1 MLTKEE
7 KRELLEELKK
17 ELYEA
22 QKVYVEVCRENVE
35 LPKYANIGDAGM
47 DVRAAEDVTL
57 MPGETK
63 IIPTGLKMAIPSG
76 YEIQVRPR
84 SGLSLKTPL
93 RIANA
98 PGTIDSGY
106 RDEIGIV
113 MTNTSNTDESINQY
127 SINEKG
133 NKNGSY
139 LIKTGDRVAQIVLC
153 KYEKIEFE
161 PVAKG
166 YVKTIGMNRGGGFGS
181 TGTK

>member
-22 QKVYVEVCRENVE
+22 QKVYVEVCRENVA

-63 IIPTGLKMAIPSG
+63 IIPTGLKMAIPSR

-84 SGLSLKTPL
+84 SGLS
-93 RIANA
+93 
-98 PGTIDSGY
+98 
-106 RDEIGIV
+106 
-113 MTNTSNTDESINQY
+113 
-127 SINEKG
+127 
-133 NKNGSY
+133 
-139 LIKTGDRVAQIVLC
+139 
-153 KYEKIEFE
+153 
-161 PVAKG
+161 
-166 YVKTIGMNRGGGFGS
+166 
-181 TGTK
+181 